1 MLAFCLVRIFT
12 KRLKKIGPTNV
23 IKGIKEKKF
32 RALPKVSESL
42 MGDHD
47 RPSIINQ

>member
-12 KRLKKIGPTNV
+12 KRLKKNRPTNG
-23 IKGIKEKKF
+23 IKGKKEKKF

-42 MGDHD
+42 MGDRD
-47 RPSIINQ
+47 CPSIINQ